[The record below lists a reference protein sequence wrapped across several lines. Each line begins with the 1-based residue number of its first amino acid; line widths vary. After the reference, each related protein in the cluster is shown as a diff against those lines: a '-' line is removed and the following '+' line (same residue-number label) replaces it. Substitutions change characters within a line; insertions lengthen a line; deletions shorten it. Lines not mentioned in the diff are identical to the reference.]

1 MLSPNFPI
9 GVIVF
14 PDATSFMKKQMLP
27 DDDKNA
33 TSPFLNSDFALSVP
47 ESTFVS
53 KYKILFPK
61 RWALPSNGKDLIM
74 IPTVRGDKWRFRSHE
89 IFVLPRISK
98 ISCFLETEDVLNSY
112 FKMIRLYNVLR
123 KFWYLPDVEEA
134 PLLDVPETEVL
145 ETPESE
151 ESDLLPEVNA
161 GLNKALNTYRKI
173 IEKKGGLEPLSEKDQ
188 ENLEKR
194 IREIESREI
203 VEKIEEHEPK
213 EIPCEKG
220 KITIGPPTLTRF
232 EKARI
237 MGARAL
243 QLSLG
248 APPFIP
254 IPKTARISLDI
265 AMEELEQRVI
275 PITIRRVLP
284 NGDFQNIPIDYF
296 EK

>member
-1 MLSPNFPI
+1 MSEASGTDL
-9 GVIVF
+9 VEQ
-14 PDATSFMKKQMLP
+14 T
-27 DDDKNA
+27 
-33 TSPFLNSDFALSVP
+33 
-47 ESTFVS
+47 EEE
-53 KYKILFPK
+53 IL
-61 RWALPSNGKDLIM
+61 
-74 IPTVRGDKWRFRSHE
+74 
-89 IFVLPRISK
+89 
-98 ISCFLETEDVLNSY
+98 
-112 FKMIRLYNVLR
+112 
-123 KFWYLPDVEEA
+123 DVE
-134 PLLDVPETEVL
+134 
-145 ETPESE
+145 
-151 ESDLLPEVNA
+151 PEVNA
-161 GLNKALNTYRKI
+161 GLNKALDTYRKL
-173 IEKKGGLEPLSEKDQ
+173 IEKKEGKESLTEKEQ
-188 ENLEKR
+188 EDLEKK
-194 IREIESREI
+194 IKEIEEREV
-203 VEKIEEHEPK
+203 VETVEEHEPS

-296 EK
+296 D